1 MYLVVEQN
9 FDYPDEFHMSDI
21 FFTRPSKADIE
32 AYFRQTA
39 ADLMARYYKCQ
50 YVVYKIE
57 GLKKTVYVSNVVF
70 SDELTDQNPKYLESG
85 DGYLFK
91 EYEGSEKT
99 FHQTYIDRADEDK
112 DLESDQFE
120 EVQ

>member
-9 FDYPDEFHMSDI
+9 FDYPDEFNMSDI
-21 FFTRPSKADIE
+21 FFTKPSKADIE
-32 AYFRQTA
+32 EYFGQTVV
-39 ADLMARYYKCQ
+39 DLMARYYKCQ

-85 DGYLFK
+85 DGYLYE
-91 EYEGSEKT
+91 EYEGADKT
-99 FHQTYIDRADEDK
+99 FHQTYIDYTNEDEDS
-112 DLESDQFE
+112 ESDQCE